1 MSNISLVNS
10 DNSFAI
16 HFFDFKFYEDDGD
29 GYFQYK
35 FSLQSRAF
43 KMLTD
48 TYSFAKEL
56 SKFREDLISLSKKEC
71 QVIYLAPLGEFWS
84 IKFSRKELDIIALE
98 GRVSDA
104 ESIQSRLEFRAFL
117 SVDALSEV
125 AKQVKEVFLAHLSD

>member
-16 HFFDFKFYEDDGD
+16 HFFDFKFHEDNGG

-35 FSLQSRAF
+35 FSLQSKAF

-48 TYSFAKEL
+48 TYSSAKEL
-56 SKFREDLISLSKKEC
+56 SKFREDLISLSKKES

-104 ESIQSRLEFRAFL
+104 ESIQSKLEFRAF
-117 SVDALSEV
+117 
-125 AKQVKEVFLAHLSD
+125 